1 MKTLLRFATIA
12 LFSATTAFA
21 ADENRIGT
29 ISDSNCGASHK
40 SAIEHAGKTMS
51 DADCTAVCVKGGA
64 KYVFVHEGKVYN
76 IENQDAAGL
85 AESAGKTLKVTGT
98 FTGDTIKITRIHVR
112 EGSRKAAS

>member
-12 LFSATTAFA
+12 LFSASTAFA
-21 ADENRIGT
+21 ADEKWIGT

-40 SAIEHAGKTMS
+40 SAIEHSGKTMS
-51 DADCTAVCVKGGA
+51 DADCIAVCVKAGA

-85 AESAGKTLKVTGT
+85 VESAGQTLKITGT
-98 FTGDTIKITRIHVR
+98 MTGDTIKVTKVHRGGH
-112 EGSRKAAS
+112 KAAS

>member
-21 ADENRIGT
+21 ADQTWSGK

-51 DADCTAVCVKGGA
+51 DADCTAACVKGGA
-64 KYVFVHEGKVYN
+64 KYVFVNEGKVYG
-76 IENQDAAGL
+76 IENQDVAGL
-85 AESAGKTLKVTGT
+85 AENAGKMVKLTGT
-98 FTGDTIKITRIHVR
+98 MTGDTIKVTTIAA
-112 EGSRKAAS
+112 GGKKAAS

>member
-12 LFSATTAFA
+12 LFSASAAFA
-21 ADENRIGT
+21 ADQKWVGT

-40 SAIEHAGKTMS
+40 SAIEHSGKTMS
-51 DADCTAVCVKGGA
+51 DADCTAACVKGGA

-85 AESAGKTLKVTGT
+85 AECGGKTYKVTGT
-98 FTGDTIKITRIHVR
+98 ITGDTLKITRIHVR
-112 EGSRKAAS
+112 EGARKTP